1 MQHIAE
7 ALRRTE
13 FIRRTGKVSQCLDM
27 LVESIGPD
35 AFVSELCRIQN
46 RVNTGGVEAEVI
58 ALKNGRV
65 LLMPYRDLREISLG
79 AEVIA
84 SGQSARM
91 PVAESML
98 GRVVDAFGGALDGKA
113 AIEPESHQSLYANPI
128 NPLSRVR
135 IDTILETGIRA
146 VDSLLTVGRGQ
157 RMGIFSGSGVGK
169 SSLLGMVARNMNA
182 DVNVVALVGERGRE
196 VRDFVE
202 DVLGPE
208 GLKKSV
214 VVAATSDQPAL
225 VRRRA
230 AFSATAI
237 AEYFRSQGRHV
248 VLTMDSLTRLAM
260 AQREIGLAIGEPP
273 TARGFT
279 PSVFAL
285 LPKLLERGGNEENG
299 GSITAFYTV
308 LVEGD
313 DMNDPIADSV
323 RAILDGHIVLD
334 RELAN
339 RGRYPA
345 IDPLSSVSRLMTELA
360 STEEVDLIQR
370 TMKLMSVHRASKDLV
385 EVGAYRAGTNSELDT
400 ALKLMPAIEEFLTQ
414 KVSTTVRRADA
425 MVQLRHVLNSR
436 GGR

>member
-1 MQHIAE
+1 MKQLVTAMREAE
-7 ALRRTE
+7 
-13 FIRRTGKVSQCLDM
+13 FVRRTGTVSQFSGI

-35 AFVSELCRIQN
+35 AFVSELCEIKERAN
-46 RVNTGGVEAEVI
+46 SAGVQAEVI
-58 ALKNGRV
+58 ALKDGRV
-65 LLMPYRDLREISLG
+65 LLMPYQDLRGISLG
-79 AEVIA
+79 AEIIA
-84 SGQSARM
+84 TGRRARV
-91 PVAESML
+91 PVAEAML
-98 GRVVDAFGGALDGKA
+98 GRVVDAFGSPLDGKV
-113 AIEPESHQSLYANPI
+113 AIQPTAYQPLYAEPL
-128 NPLSRVR
+128 NPLARSR
-135 IDTILETGIRA
+135 IDSILETGVRA
-146 VDSLLTVGRGQ
+146 IDSLLTVGRGQ

-169 SSLLGMVARNMNA
+169 SSLLGMVARNTNA

-202 DVLGPE
+202 DVLGEE
-208 GLKKSV
+208 GLRRSV

-237 AEYFRSQGRHV
+237 AEFFRSKGQHV

-260 AQREIGLAIGEPP
+260 AQREVGLAIGEPP

-285 LPKLLERGGNEENG
+285 LPKLLERGGNADNG

-313 DMNDPIADSV
+313 DINDPIADSV
-323 RAILDGHIVLD
+323 RAILDGHIILD

-345 IDPLSSVSRLMTELA
+345 IDPLNSVSRLIRDLATPGEIELVRRA
-360 STEEVDLIQR
+360 V
-370 TMKLMSVHRASKDLV
+370 KLMSVHRASKDLV
-385 EVGAYRAGTNSELDT
+385 EVGAYRPGTNADLDT
-400 ALKLMPAIEEFLTQ
+400 ALRLMPLLEEFLGQNVHTA
-414 KVSTTVRRADA
+414 VRRSEA
-425 MVQLRHVLNSR
+425 MHQLQALLAQKSAR
-436 GGR
+436 

>member
-1 MQHIAE
+1 MKHLTAAVKNAE
-7 ALRRTE
+7 LV
-13 FIRRTGKVSQCLDM
+13 RRTGAVSQFSGL
-27 LVESIGPD
+27 LIESIGPD
-35 AFVSELCRIQN
+35 AFVSELCEIQE
-46 RVNTGGVEAEVI
+46 RAHSAGAQAEVI
-58 ALKNGRV
+58 ALKDGRV
-65 LLMPYRDLREISLG
+65 LLMPYQDLRGISIG

-84 SGQSARM
+84 TGRTARV
-91 PVAESML
+91 PVAEDML
-98 GRVVDAFGGALDGKA
+98 GRVVDAFGAPLDGKPVIPPA
-113 AIEPESHQSLYANPI
+113 AYQPLYAEPL
-128 NPLSRVR
+128 NPLARPR
-135 IDTILETGIRA
+135 IDTILETGVRA
-146 VDSLLTVGRGQ
+146 IDALLTIGRGQ

-169 SSLLGMVARNMNA
+169 SSLLGMIARNMDA

-208 GLKKSV
+208 GLSRSV

-230 AFSATAI
+230 AFAATAI
-237 AEYFRSQGRHV
+237 AEYFRSKGMHV

-260 AQREIGLAIGEPP
+260 AQREVGLAIGEPP

-285 LPKLLERGGNEENG
+285 LPKLLERGGNADNG

-313 DMNDPIADSV
+313 DINDPIADSV

-345 IDPLSSVSRLMTELA
+345 IDLLHSISRLVRDLA
-360 STEEVDLIQR
+360 TPEEIELIQR
-370 TMKLMSVHRASKDLV
+370 TVKLMSVHRASKDLV
-385 EVGAYRAGTNSELDT
+385 EVGAYRPGTNPELDT
-400 ALKLMPAIEEFLTQ
+400 ALRLMPALEEFLGQ
-414 KVSTTVRRADA
+414 KTNASVQRSEA
-425 MVQLRHVLNSR
+425 MRQLQALLAQRVAR
-436 GGR
+436 